1 MSILFFVLYL
11 SLFGYGL
18 SCLAKRF
25 STKLTPTERNGLK
38 LYTIGYCVVYLLGAL
53 AYGILA
59 WLFWVDIFLIDV
71 DNVIFVIIMAF
82 AAPVAL
88 FIIICKAPEEG
99 SEERNK
105 RNAEQKQSNQETVR
119 NFFLTNKFSTTI
131 QYQDHGDECTLCVDK
146 SSQEIIL
153 LRIKRF
159 FNYAPEFIHIKFAD
173 IIKCEIDEDGAVIES
188 GGVGRA
194 IVGGVVAGGVG
205 AVVGAVTRKSKSVC
219 SSLNVHI
226 FTSNVDNPQ
235 ITIPLISNETNRSD
249 NKYKENHAKAEN
261 IYAVVL
267 AAMKNVSP
275 DTSIQEKPAPPRI
288 SPQRI
293 SNSKKSPTIKERL
306 EQLNTLRADGIITDE
321 EYHKQREKIL
331 SEL

>member
-1 MSILFFVLYL
+1 MSILFLILFLLVWGYASA
-11 SLFGYGL
+11 SLF
-18 SCLAKRF
+18 KRF
-25 STKLTPTERNGLK
+25 STKLTDTERKGLQS
-38 LYTIGYCVVYLLGAL
+38 YTVGYCIVYLIGGFSHLIIALGFHT
-53 AYGILA
+53 YY
-59 WLFWVDIFLIDV
+59 IDEGA
-71 DNVIFVIIMAF
+71 FIMALIAVF

-88 FIIICKAPEEG
+88 VAILLKAPEEG

-105 RNAEQKQSNQETVR
+105 RNAEQKQSNQETIR
-119 NFFLTNKFSTTI
+119 NFFLANEFSTQI

-153 LRIKRF
+153 LKINRN
-159 FNYAPEFIHIKFAD
+159 FNYAPSFTHIRFSD
-173 IIKCEIDEDGAVIES
+173 IIKCEIDEDGAIIES

-235 ITIPLISNETNRSD
+235 ITIPLIRNETNRSD

-267 AAMKNVSP
+267 AAMKNASP
-275 DTSIQEKPAPPRI
+275 TASVQEKPAPPQI

-293 SNSKKSPTIKERL
+293 SNSKKSATIKERL

-331 SEL
+331 SDI

>member
-1 MSILFFVLYL
+1 M
-11 SLFGYGL
+11 
-18 SCLAKRF
+18 
-25 STKLTPTERNGLK
+25 
-38 LYTIGYCVVYLLGAL
+38 LLL
-53 AYGILA
+53 
-59 WLFWVDIFLIDV
+59 
-71 DNVIFVIIMAF
+71 
-82 AAPVAL
+82 
-88 FIIICKAPEEG
+88 KAPEEG

-105 RNAEQKQSNQETVR
+105 RNAEQKQSNQETIR
-119 NFFLTNKFSTTI
+119 NFFLANEFSTQI

-153 LRIKRF
+153 LKINRI
-159 FNYAPEFIHIKFAD
+159 FNYAPSFTHIRFSD
-173 IIKCEIDEDGAVIES
+173 IIKCEIDEDGAIIES

-261 IYAVVL
+261 IYDVVL

-275 DTSIQEKPAPPRI
+275 TASVQEKPAPPQI

-293 SNSKKSPTIKERL
+293 SNSKKSATIKERL

-331 SEL
+331 SDI

>member
-1 MSILFFVLYL
+1 MSILFLILFLLVWGYASA
-11 SLFGYGL
+11 SLF
-18 SCLAKRF
+18 KRF
-25 STKLTPTERNGLK
+25 STKLTDTERKGLQS
-38 LYTIGYCVVYLLGAL
+38 YTVGYCIVYLIGGFSHLIIALGFHT
-53 AYGILA
+53 YY
-59 WLFWVDIFLIDV
+59 IDEGA
-71 DNVIFVIIMAF
+71 FIMALIAVF

-88 FIIICKAPEEG
+88 VAILLKAPEEG

-105 RNAEQKQSNQETVR
+105 RNAEQKQSNQETIR
-119 NFFLTNKFSTTI
+119 NFFLANEFSTQI

-153 LRIKRF
+153 LKINRI
-159 FNYAPEFIHIKFAD
+159 FNYAPSFTHIRFSD
-173 IIKCEIDEDGAVIES
+173 IIKCEIDEDGAIIES

-275 DTSIQEKPAPPRI
+275 DTSVQEKPAPPRI

-293 SNSKKSPTIKERL
+293 SNSKKSATIKERL

-331 SEL
+331 SDI

>member
-1 MSILFFVLYL
+1 MSIVFLILFL

-18 SCLAKRF
+18 ACLAKRF
-25 STKLTPTERNGLK
+25 TTNLTATERSGLK
-38 LYTIGYCVVYLLGAL
+38 SYTIGYCLIYIFGVL
-53 AYGILA
+53 AYGSLA
-59 WLFWVDIFLIDV
+59 WIFWVEPFFFDEGVVILIV
-71 DNVIFVIIMAF
+71 ATAVI
-82 AAPVAL
+82 APFILVMLL
-88 FIIICKAPEEG
+88 FKAPEEG

-105 RNAEQKQSNQETVR
+105 RNAEQKQSNQETIR
-119 NFFLTNKFSTTI
+119 NFFLANEFSTQI

-153 LRIKRF
+153 LKINRI
-159 FNYAPEFIHIKFAD
+159 FNYAPSFTHIRFSD
-173 IIKCEIDEDGAVIES
+173 IIKCEIDEDGAIIES
-188 GGVGRA
+188 GGIGRA
-194 IVGGVVAGGVG
+194 IVGSVVAGGVG

-235 ITIPLISNETNRSD
+235 ITIPLISNETTRSD

-275 DTSIQEKPAPPRI
+275 TANVQEKPAPPRI
-288 SPQRI
+288 PPQRI
-293 SNSKKSPTIKERL
+293 SNSKKSATIKERL

-331 SEL
+331 SDI